1 MQSGVMKISKWLN
14 LLHKTAAYSIAIIFG
29 LMVMAGALQ
38 VTNRYFFNSS
48 LSWSEEFQKFAHIWI
63 ICLTIPVAYRN
74 SAHLGMDIICRRLP
88 ERYRSLFNQLVNT
101 LWLLSGVLLA
111 IFSLALIKVAE
122 NQMSPGLGISMGWIY
137 SGLFIGNV
145 YLIITAIQK
154 LIENAA
160 TKEKR

>member
-1 MQSGVMKISKWLN
+1 MNISKWLN
-14 LLHKTAAYSIAIIFG
+14 PLHKTIAGSIAVIFG
-29 LMVMAGALQ
+29 LMVMVGALQ

-74 SAHLGMDIICRRLP
+74 SAHLGMDIIYRKLP
-88 ERYRSLFNQLVNT
+88 LKYQSLFNQLVNV
-101 LWLLSGVLLA
+101 LWLLSGILLA
-111 IFSLALIKVAE
+111 VFSLDLIKVAE

-137 SGLFIGNV
+137 SGLFIGNI

-154 LIENAA
+154 LIENFQ